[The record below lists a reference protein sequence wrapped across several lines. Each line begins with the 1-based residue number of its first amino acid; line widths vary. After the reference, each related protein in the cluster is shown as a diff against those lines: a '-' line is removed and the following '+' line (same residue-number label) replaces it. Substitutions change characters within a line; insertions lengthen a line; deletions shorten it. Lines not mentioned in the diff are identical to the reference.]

1 MSLMIVIAVIVL
13 GVSLYDYFDSK
24 DWQHITCVDRINV
37 VFEDRNK
44 KYGAY
49 SIRRDYNDLILFIV
63 LGIVGLFGIFTMVS
77 FGLSTPVE
85 ELAVPVV
92 KMDTTLMTLDAP
104 PEAHVSTLPNPY
116 KIVGGGGS
124 GTPDN
129 SKFDPTPNPMMPM
142 EGILPTIKPF
152 KPGKGNSDD
161 GKNPNEEASTREPS
175 PFHGSGGK
183 GGGKGKG
190 KGNGLGNDD
199 GDGKGPGFGPGEGG
213 TGTKRT
219 LERRPNA
226 ANIDSDENC
235 KVVLKVNVDADG
247 NVIGTPTVI
256 RDKTTTANSVVINE
270 VIRVVKAEAKYNKVK
285 EGTPVFSTAI
295 TVNVSAS

>member
-37 VFEDRNK
+37 IFEDRNK

-49 SIRRDYNDLILFIV
+49 SIRRDYNDLVLFIV

-92 KMDTTLMTLDAP
+92 KMDTTLMTLEAP

-129 SKFDPTPNPMMPM
+129 SKFDPTPNPMMQM
-142 EGILPTIKPF
+142 EGILPTVNPF
-152 KPGKGNSDD
+152 KPGKGNSNT
-161 GKNPNEEASTREPS
+161 GKDPNEEASTRETS
-175 PFHGSGGK
+175 PFSGSGGK

-190 KGNGLGNDD
+190 KGNGLGDDD
-199 GDGKGPGFGPGEGG
+199 GNGKGPGFGDGQGGPG
-213 TGTKRT
+213 KRT
-219 LERRPNA
+219 IIEKPSTA
-226 ANIDSDENC
+226 SVDSDENC
-235 KVVLKVNVDADG
+235 SILLKVRVDADG
-247 NVIGTPTVI
+247 NVIGTPTAI
-256 RDKTTTANSVVINE
+256 RDNRTTTSNSSVINE
-270 VIRVVKAEAKYNKVK
+270 VVRLVK
-285 EGTPVFSTAI
+285 EQAKFSKLPAGSAPTQEVLTI
-295 TVNVSAS
+295 KVSAS

>member
-37 VFEDRNK
+37 IFEDRNK

-49 SIRRDYNDLILFIV
+49 SIRRDYNDLVLFIV

-77 FGLSTPVE
+77 FGLSTPAE
-85 ELAVPVV
+85 ELVVPVV
-92 KMDTTLMTLDAP
+92 KMDTTLMTLEAP

-116 KIVGGGGS
+116 EIVGGGGS

-129 SKFDPTPNPMMPM
+129 SKFDPTPNPMMQM
-142 EGILPTIKPF
+142 EGILPTVTPF
-152 KPGKGNSDD
+152 KPGKGNSNT
-161 GKNPNEEASTREPS
+161 GKDPNEEPSSREPS
-175 PFHGSGGK
+175 PFHGTGGK

-190 KGNGLGNDD
+190 KGTGLGNDD
-199 GDGKGPGFGPGEGG
+199 GPGEGPGFGPGKGG
-213 TGTKRT
+213 DAKRT
-219 LERRPNA
+219 IVKKPNA
-226 ANIDSDENC
+226 ANIDSDEDC
-235 KVVLKVNVDADG
+235 IIVLKVSVDADG
-247 NVIGTPTVI
+247 NVIGTPTLI
-256 RDKTTTANSVVINE
+256 RDKTTTANSVIINE
-270 VIRVVKAEAKYNKVK
+270 VIRLVKSEAKYNQAK

-295 TVNVSAS
+295 TVKVSAS

>member
-37 VFEDRNK
+37 IFEDRNK

-49 SIRRDYNDLILFIV
+49 SIRRDYNDLVLFIV

-77 FGLSTPVE
+77 FGLSTPAE
-85 ELAVPVV
+85 ELVVPVV
-92 KMDTTLMTLDAP
+92 KMDTTLMTLEAP

-116 KIVGGGGS
+116 EIVGGGGS

-129 SKFDPTPNPMMPM
+129 SKFDPTPNPMMQM
-142 EGILPTIKPF
+142 EGILPTVTPF
-152 KPGKGNSDD
+152 KPGKGNSNT
-161 GKNPNEEASTREPS
+161 GKDPNEEPSSREPS
-175 PFHGSGGK
+175 PFHGTGGK

-190 KGNGLGNDD
+190 KDTGLGNDD
-199 GDGKGPGFGPGEGG
+199 GPGEGPGFGPGKGG
-213 TGTKRT
+213 DAKRT
-219 LERRPNA
+219 IVKKPNA
-226 ANIDSDENC
+226 ANIDSDEDC
-235 KVVLKVNVDADG
+235 TIVLKVSVDADG

-256 RDKTTTANSVVINE
+256 RDKTTTANSVIINE
-270 VIRVVKAEAKYNKVK
+270 VIRLVKSEAKYNQAK

-295 TVNVSAS
+295 TVKVSAS

>member
-1 MSLMIVIAVIVL
+1 MSLMILIAVIVL
-13 GVSLYDYFDSK
+13 GISLYDYFDSK

-37 VFEDRNK
+37 VFEERNK

-49 SIRRDYNDLILFIV
+49 SIRRDYNDLVLFIL

-85 ELAVPVV
+85 QLAVPVV
-92 KMDTTLMTLDAP
+92 KMDTTLLTLEAP
-104 PEAHVSTLPNPY
+104 PVDPIETLPTPF

-129 SKFDPTPNPMMPM
+129 SKYDPTPNPMMEM
-142 EGILPTIKPF
+142 EGLTPTTKPH
-152 KPGKGNSDD
+152 KTGKGNSTT
-161 GKNPNEEASTREPS
+161 GKDPNEEPSTTEKS
-175 PFHGSGGK
+175 PFSGSGGK
-183 GGGKGKG
+183 GGGNGKGKG
-190 KGNGLGNDD
+190 KGLGDD
-199 GDGKGPGFGPGEGG
+199 VGDGKGPGSGFGQG
-213 TGTKRT
+213 GTKRT
-219 LERRPNA
+219 LERKPNA

-235 KVVLKVNVDADG
+235 KVVLKVSVDSDG

-270 VIRVVKAEAKYNKVK
+270 VIRLVKADAKYNKIA
-285 EGTPVFSTAI
+285 EGSPVFTTAI

>member
-1 MSLMIVIAVIVL
+1 MIVIAVIVL

-37 VFEDRNK
+37 VFEERNK

-49 SIRRDYNDLILFIV
+49 SIRRDYNDLVLFIV
-63 LGIVGLFGIFTMVS
+63 LGLVGLFVIFTMVS
-77 FGLSTPVE
+77 FSLSTPVE
-85 ELAVPVV
+85 ELKVPVV
-92 KMDTTLMTLDAP
+92 KMDTTLMTLEAP

-129 SKFDPTPNPMMPM
+129 SKFDDTPNPMMPT
-142 EGILPTIKPF
+142 EGILPNIKPF

-161 GKNPNEEASTREPS
+161 GKNPNEEASSRVPS
-175 PFHGSGGK
+175 PFNGSGGK

-270 VIRVVKAEAKYNKVK
+270 VIRLVKAEAKYNKVK

>member
-37 VFEDRNK
+37 VFEERNK

-49 SIRRDYNDLILFIV
+49 SIRRDYNDLVLFIV
-63 LGIVGLFGIFTMVS
+63 LGLVGLFVIFTMVS
-77 FGLSTPVE
+77 FSLSTPVE
-85 ELAVPVV
+85 ELKVPVV
-92 KMDTTLMTLDAP
+92 KMDTTLMTLEAP

-129 SKFDPTPNPMMPM
+129 SKFDDTPNPMMPT
-142 EGILPTIKPF
+142 EGILPNIKPF

-161 GKNPNEEASTREPS
+161 GKNPNEEASSRVPS
-175 PFHGSGGK
+175 PFNGSGGK

-270 VIRVVKAEAKYNKVK
+270 VIRLVKAEAKYNKVK

>member
-1 MSLMIVIAVIVL
+1 MSVMILIAVIML
-13 GVSLYDYFDSK
+13 GISLYDYFDSK

-37 VFEDRNK
+37 VFEERNK

-49 SIRRDYNDLILFIV
+49 SIRRDYNDLVLFIL

-85 ELAVPVV
+85 QLAVPVV
-92 KMDTTLMTLDAP
+92 KMDTTLLTLEAP
-104 PEAHVSTLPNPY
+104 PVDPIETLPTPF

-129 SKFDPTPNPMMPM
+129 SKYDPTPNPMMQM
-142 EGILPTIKPF
+142 EGLTPNTKPT
-152 KPGKGNSDD
+152 KPGKGNSTN
-161 GKNPNEEASTREPS
+161 GKNPNEEPSTTEKS
-175 PFHGSGGK
+175 PFSGSGGK
-183 GGGKGKG
+183 GGGNNKGKG
-190 KGNGLGNDD
+190 KGLGDD
-199 GDGKGPGFGPGEGG
+199 IGDGKGPGSGPGQGG
-213 TGTKRT
+213 GATKRT
-219 LERRPNA
+219 LERRPNV

-235 KVVLKVNVDADG
+235 KVVLKVSVDSDG

-270 VIRVVKAEAKYNKVK
+270 VIRLVKADAKYNKIA
-285 EGTPVFSTAI
+285 EGSPVFTTAI

>member
-1 MSLMIVIAVIVL
+1 MIVIAVIVL

-85 ELAVPVV
+85 ELTVPVV

-129 SKFDPTPNPMMPM
+129 SKYDPTPNPMMPT
-142 EGILPTIKPF
+142 EGIMPSIKPF

-161 GKNPNEEASTREPS
+161 GKNPNEEASTRETS
-175 PFHGSGGK
+175 PFHGTGGK
-183 GGGKGKG
+183 GGGDGKGKG
-190 KGNGLGNDD
+190 KGLGNDD

-213 TGTKRT
+213 TGIKRT

-235 KVVLKVNVDADG
+235 IVVLKVKVDANG
-247 NVIGTPTVI
+247 NVVGTPTVI

-295 TVNVSAS
+295 TVNVSAH

>member
-37 VFEDRNK
+37 IFEDRNK

-49 SIRRDYNDLILFIV
+49 SIRRDYNDLVLFIV

-92 KMDTTLMTLDAP
+92 KMDTTLMTLEAP

-129 SKFDPTPNPMMPM
+129 SKFDPTPNPMMQM
-142 EGILPTIKPF
+142 EGILPTVNPF
-152 KPGKGNSDD
+152 KPGKGNSNT
-161 GKNPNEEASTREPS
+161 GKDPNEEASTRETS
-175 PFHGSGGK
+175 PFSGSGGK

-190 KGNGLGNDD
+190 KGNGLGDDD
-199 GDGKGPGFGPGEGG
+199 GNGKGPGFGEGEGG
-213 TGTKRT
+213 PGKRT
-219 LERRPNA
+219 IIEKPSTA
-226 ANIDSDENC
+226 SVDSDENC
-235 KVVLKVNVDADG
+235 SILLKVRVDADG
-247 NVIGTPTVI
+247 NVIGTPTVV
-256 RDKTTTANSVVINE
+256 RDSRTTTSNSVVLNE
-270 VIRVVKAEAKYNKVK
+270 VVRLVKEKAKYSKLPAGSAPTQEVLTIK
-285 EGTPVFSTAI
+285 
-295 TVNVSAS
+295 VSAS